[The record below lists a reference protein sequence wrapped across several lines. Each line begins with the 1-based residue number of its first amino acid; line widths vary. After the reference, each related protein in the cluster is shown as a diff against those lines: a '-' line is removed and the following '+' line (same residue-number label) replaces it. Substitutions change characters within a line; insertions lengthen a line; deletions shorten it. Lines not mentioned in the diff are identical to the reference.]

1 MSEVIQDAEKAVD
14 AVQTIGGAITT
25 VASAPG
31 VIERYGVMALACIA
45 ACGISF
51 GSGYLYRAHVD
62 SVKQAAVVATVKT
75 ADTTAKAVVQ
85 TADTKTDATLQKKL
99 AAANS
104 RASSLQAQIEAAKN
118 ANPPAPSCALPDSLR
133 DALSR
138 DLAGR
143 AGQVQGQVSGQGG

>member
-14 AVQTIGGAITT
+14 AVHSIGGTITS
-25 VASAPG
+25 VAAAPG
-31 VIERYGVMALACIA
+31 AFERYGVMALACIA

-62 SVKQAAVVATVKT
+62 GVKQAETKATVATAEKTASAVVATADVKT
-75 ADTTAKAVVQ
+75 HT
-85 TADTKTDATLQKKL
+85 TLQKRL
-99 AAANS
+99 NAANS
-104 RASSLQAQIEAAKN
+104 RASALQQQIDEAKR

-143 AGQVQGQVSGQGG
+143 AGQVQGQVPGQGG